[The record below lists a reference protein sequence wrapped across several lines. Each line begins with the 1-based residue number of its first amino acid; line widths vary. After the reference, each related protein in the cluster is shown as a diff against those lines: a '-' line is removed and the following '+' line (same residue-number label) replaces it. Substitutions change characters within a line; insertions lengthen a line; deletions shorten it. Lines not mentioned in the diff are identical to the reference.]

1 MRPTMSDVQPPSEL
15 QPSEA
20 ARRHEQGEI
29 ELVDVRE
36 QFEYDAG
43 HVPGST
49 HISMDGIA
57 GRVDEIDKDKP
68 VAFIC
73 LMGARSGMVA
83 DYFRTLGYDAYNV
96 MGGFAQWFEEDL
108 PTAPDDAKVVTH

>member
-1 MRPTMSDVQPPSEL
+1 MQQGTEL

-20 ARRHEQGEI
+20 ARRHERGEI
-29 ELVDVRE
+29 QLVDVRE

-43 HVPGST
+43 HVPGSV
-49 HISMDGIA
+49 HISMNGIA
-57 GRVDEIDKDKP
+57 ERAPEIEKDKP

-83 DYFRTLGYDAYNV
+83 DHFRSLGYDAYNV
-96 MGGFAQWFEEDL
+96 TGGFAQWFEEEL
-108 PTAPDDAKVVTH
+108 PTEPDDAKVVSH

>member
-1 MRPTMSDVQPPSEL
+1 MRCMQQGFELPPSEV
-15 QPSEA
+15 
-20 ARRHEQGEI
+20 ARRHAAGEI
-29 ELVDVRE
+29 QLVDVRE

-43 HVPGST
+43 HVPGSV

-57 GRVDEIDKDKP
+57 QRVSEVDPDKP

-83 DYFRTLGYDAYNV
+83 DYFRAQGYDAYNV
-96 MGGFAQWFEEDL
+96 TGGFAQWFAEEL
-108 PTAPDDAKVVTH
+108 PTEPDDATVASH